1 MIRRASIRSPRWS
14 SGQDSTSRPS
24 PALRETFTDMHLTYC
39 MDDDIG
45 AGSAAIAPV
54 REAAGFRIYLVDG
67 RDHCMR
73 FTRDLESATGLVLA
87 EILPDDAG

>member
-1 MIRRASIRSPRWS
+1 MDPARIDQIATVVERA
-14 SGQDSTSRPS
+14 GLNEQTLA
-24 PALRETFTDMHLTYC
+24 ALRQTFTDMHLTYC

-45 AGSAAIAPV
+45 AGSAAIEPV
-54 REAAGFRIYLVDG
+54 REAEGFRIYLVDG

>member
-1 MIRRASIRSPRWS
+1 MDPARIDQIATVVERA
-14 SGQDSTSRPS
+14 GLNEQTLA
-24 PALRETFTDMHLTYC
+24 ALRQTFTDMHLTYC

-54 REAAGFRIYLVDG
+54 REAECFRIYLVDG
-67 RDHCMR
+67 RDHCMH